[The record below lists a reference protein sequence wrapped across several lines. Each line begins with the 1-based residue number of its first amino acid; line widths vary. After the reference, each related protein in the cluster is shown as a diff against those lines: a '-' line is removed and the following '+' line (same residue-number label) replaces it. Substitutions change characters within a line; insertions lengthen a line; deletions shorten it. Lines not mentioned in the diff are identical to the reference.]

1 MFNIFAEFIRWTP
14 RRFSIKMRMELKL
27 VKLTLLMIDN
37 LQLNKN
43 CCLHRMFGCWG
54 SLSVFVAVRQ
64 LISMTANK
72 KLK

>member
-37 LQLNKN
+37 LQLNKKT
-43 CCLHRMFGCWG
+43 
-54 SLSVFVAVRQ
+54 VAYTVC
-64 LISMTANK
+64 SAVGVV
-72 KLK
+72 